1 MIIRSYDLNNT
12 FQKIINYNL
21 CLLYGENLGM
31 MDDFKKEIIKKSKN
45 LSLVKKNQDEILKQ
59 TEFFFNELFNKS
71 LFEEK
76 KIFFISQ
83 ADDKILDLLQSI
95 KDKIDTNKIF
105 LFSGILNKTSK
116 LRNYFEKSKEYPV
129 IPCYPDDEL
138 GIKKIITSR
147 LTTFKGL
154 DRECINAIQESSNN
168 DRIKL
173 NNELNKI
180 ETCFLD
186 KKIELKSLYKLLN
199 SNVNE
204 DLNELTNAA
213 LSGNKEKTNKLL
225 SETIIQDDKS
235 LFFLNILNHRLNRL
249 SDLINLGIKSNID
262 QALKLI
268 RPQIFWKDKNNFIEQ
283 SKKLNKNKINK
294 ILKQTYNLEFKIK
307 SSSSYNNQV
316 LMKKLLIDVCELATV

>member
-1 MIIRSYDLNNT
+1 MIIKAYDLNNT
-12 FQKIINYNL
+12 LPKIIKHNL
-21 CLLYGENLGM
+21 CLFYGENVGM
-31 MDDFKKEIIKKSKN
+31 MDEFKKEIIKKSKN
-45 LSLVKKNQDEILKQ
+45 SSLIKKNQDEILKH
-59 TEFFFNELFNKS
+59 TDFFFNELLNKS

-83 ADDKILDLLQSI
+83 ADDKIIDLIQSI
-95 KDKIDTNKIF
+95 KEKIDINKIF
-105 LFSGILNKTSK
+105 LFSGILNKASK
-116 LRNYFEKSKEYPV
+116 LRAYFEKSKEFSV

-138 GIKKIITSR
+138 SIKKIITSR
-147 LTTFKGL
+147 LTTFQGL
-154 DRECINAIQESSNN
+154 DKECITTIQESSNN

-180 ETCFLD
+180 ETCFLN
-186 KKIELKSLYKLLN
+186 KKIELKSLLKLLN

-225 SETIIQDDKS
+225 SETIIQDEKS
-235 LFFLNILNHRLNRL
+235 IFLLNILNHRLNRL

-268 RPQIFWKDKNNFIEQ
+268 KPPVFWKDKNNLIVQ
-283 SKKLNKNKINK
+283 SKKLNKIKINK
-294 ILKQTYNLEFKIK
+294 MLKETYNLEFKIK
-307 SSSSYNNQV
+307 SNSTYNNQV
-316 LMKKLLIDVCELATV
+316 LMKKLIIDVCDLATA

>member
-105 LFSGILNKTSK
+105 IFGILNKTSK

-138 GIKKIITSR
+138 GIKKIITSGLLR
-147 LTTFKGL
+147 L
-154 DRECINAIQESSNN
+154 RVQIECINAIQESSNN

-213 LSGNKEKTNKLL
+213 LSGNKEKTNKL
-225 SETIIQDDKS
+225 Q
-235 LFFLNILNHRLNRL
+235 
-249 SDLINLGIKSNID
+249 
-262 QALKLI
+262 
-268 RPQIFWKDKNNFIEQ
+268 
-283 SKKLNKNKINK
+283 
-294 ILKQTYNLEFKIK
+294 
-307 SSSSYNNQV
+307 
-316 LMKKLLIDVCELATV
+316 